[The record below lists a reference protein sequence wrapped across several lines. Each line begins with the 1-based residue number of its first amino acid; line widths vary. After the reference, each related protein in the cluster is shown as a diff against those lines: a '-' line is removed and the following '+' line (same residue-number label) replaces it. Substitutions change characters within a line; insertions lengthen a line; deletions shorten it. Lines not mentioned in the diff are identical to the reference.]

1 MSAVIRVADELR
13 ERILSGALVAGARLQ
28 QADLAGE
35 LQVSRIPVRDALQRL
50 AAEGLVDLH
59 GKAGA
64 TVARLSV
71 TDLEELYEL
80 RGAVEPLASRLGTPN
95 VGRVDVARMGRLHDQ
110 LQHERDPAR
119 WIALNASFHAP
130 VYERSRRPR
139 MVELVEHLRRLTDRY
154 LRLHLVAIGQV
165 GHLHAEHEAI
175 LRAVE
180 RCDAIAVQMLTA
192 HHLAT
197 SHDFVLS
204 YLLEH
209 ALDTADA
216 SGGLVGERSH
226 R

>member
-1 MSAVIRVADELR
+1 MSAVVRVADDLR
-13 ERILSGALVAGARLQ
+13 DRILSGALVAGARLQ
-28 QADLAGE
+28 QAELAAE
-35 LQVSRIPVRDALQRL
+35 LDVSRIPVRDALQRL

-64 TVARLSV
+64 TVAPLSI

-80 RGAVEPLASRLGTPN
+80 RGAIEPLASRLGTPN
-95 VGRVDVARMGRLHDQ
+95 VGRVDVARMERLHDQ

-119 WIALNASFHAP
+119 WIALNSSFHAP

-139 MVELVEHLRRLTDRY
+139 MVELVQHLRRLTDRY

-175 LRAVE
+175 LRAVGQ
-180 RCDAIAVQMLTA
+180 RDAVAVQTLTA

-209 ALDTADA
+209 ALDTAHVD
-216 SGGLVGERSH
+216 GGPVGERSYQ
-226 R
+226 